1 MPKHRIFDKGKSI
14 YAIITSYNKP
24 NVHLPVKCIIM
35 DTKWDPV
42 NPKYLVKIINF
53 YDGYLFIRDNFFDM
67 TFSKTLSERAR
78 SMRLKAT
85 DFNKCEDLINHF
97 NGPNASRYYIA
108 VDSLMCFARKFE
120 MAERFSMLQLYM
132 ISKSL
137 KQAQISTGRQLYKG
151 PMKVDGISE
160 YNTRMKRAWSDTF
173 KNTGID
179 IDKYLDSIT

>member
-67 TFSKTLSERAR
+67 TFSKTLS
-78 SMRLKAT
+78 
-85 DFNKCEDLINHF
+85 
-97 NGPNASRYYIA
+97 
-108 VDSLMCFARKFE
+108 
-120 MAERFSMLQLYM
+120 
-132 ISKSL
+132 
-137 KQAQISTGRQLYKG
+137 
-151 PMKVDGISE
+151 
-160 YNTRMKRAWSDTF
+160 DTC
-173 KNTGID
+173 K
-179 IDKYLDSIT
+179 KHEA